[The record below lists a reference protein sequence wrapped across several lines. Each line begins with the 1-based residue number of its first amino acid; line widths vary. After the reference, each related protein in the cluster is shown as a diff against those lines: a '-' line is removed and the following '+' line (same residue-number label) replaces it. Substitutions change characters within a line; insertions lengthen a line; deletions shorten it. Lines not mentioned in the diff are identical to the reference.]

1 MTMEL
6 KLFTDL
12 IDALGK
18 IADGL
23 NALVNLPKAD
33 REKMRQT
40 LDETYRLIDTTLNM
54 VIIRLGD
61 ILLLAEDASFLREAA
76 ALDNHNEWM
85 QAEREFRLCRSL
97 RVALRETETL
107 AGKLVGAVSAKDWDG
122 LLQQMRAILATEGEV
137 ALFISQQFQRVAAD
151 ARSAGSPGQEKQSL
165 RDALA
170 NFRAALIAETSDELK
185 QGERTHHGT
194 HHCHHQPGRSRR
206 RSRQSAS
213 VSSQATRAP
222 DHSIS

>member
-1 MTMEL
+1 MEL

-18 IADGL
+18 VAGGL
-23 NALVNLPKAD
+23 KAIVNLPKAE
-33 REKMRQT
+33 RETIRRT

-61 ILLLAEDASFLREAA
+61 IQLQSNDDDFLREVGR
-76 ALDNHNEWM
+76 LDNYNEWM

-107 AGKLVGAVSAKDWDG
+107 AGRLSGAVSTKDWDA
-122 LLQQMRAILATEGEV
+122 LLQQMQSILATEGEV
-137 ALFISQQFQRVAAD
+137 ALFIAQQFQQLAND
-151 ARSAGSPGQEKQSL
+151 ARSVMQDMKQTPSI

-170 NFRAALIAETSDELK
+170 DFRAPLVAERQALIKQELALY
-185 QGERTHHGT
+185 EI
-194 HHCHHQPGRSRR
+194 
-206 RSRQSAS
+206 
-213 VSSQATRAP
+213 V
-222 DHSIS
+222 